1 MQSLVLFPIWHHIS
15 KSKANLTSKVQGKEG
30 IGESIILPDST
41 LQRFGF
47 LSLIPVNLNSVPM
60 FLASHLS
67 LLSPLV
73 YFLLTFKLSQKL
85 LVHFLQRWDPVK
97 HLPVL
102 DPWLPV
108 SGSHYQCNP
117 ETCCMVCAL
126 LCCPPTDT
134 EVIQVSSEKSMACK
148 CENLSSCLK
157 EASSTSPWSGGLQQT
172 PTTSFTLACL
182 LNLTH
187 KFWTGSSSISKQRST
202 HLWPHLPPGHWNYS
216 GAADLQQG
224 QELISSASAH
234 QLPAFLV
241 LRVSISRSHKHRHC
255 PHLLW

>member
-1 MQSLVLFPIWHHIS
+1 MPIAILAQLLLWLWLLTKYLYQEAIFTLTFKPCPYFPEPSVPWWDWLLYYFKTFFRRIMIRNAITCVVSIWHHVS

-41 LQRFGF
+41 LQRLGF
-47 LSLIPVNLNSVPM
+47 LSLIPANLNSVPM

-67 LLSPLV
+67 LFSPLV

-85 LVHFLQRWDPVK
+85 LVHPHKSLHYLQRWGPVK
-97 HLPVL
+97 HLPIL
-102 DPWLPV
+102 DPWLSV

-126 LCCPPTDT
+126 LCCPPIDT

-157 EASSTSPWSGGLQQT
+157 EASSTSSWSGGL
-172 PTTSFTLACL
+172 
-182 LNLTH
+182 
-187 KFWTGSSSISKQRST
+187 
-202 HLWPHLPPGHWNYS
+202 
-216 GAADLQQG
+216 
-224 QELISSASAH
+224 
-234 QLPAFLV
+234 
-241 LRVSISRSHKHRHC
+241 
-255 PHLLW
+255 